1 MVTKTE
7 KTEEKVDKKADA
19 RQEAW
24 DAFLAKY
31 EKENPVK
38 FAVKKARGEFDEIPA
53 TFK

>member
-7 KTEEKVDKKADA
+7 KTEEKVDKKVDPRQSAYDA
-19 RQEAW
+19 L
-24 DAFLAKY
+24 LAKY